1 MTSPNYLTPLFDEIE
16 QTLQSRLYLAAL
28 FMTLTVPDICSSLE
42 VDNPDKN
49 VGDRYIKWCRN
60 NIDLSQFSL
69 ISIDDI
75 YRMRCKAL
83 HNGQAQDLQKSSISQ
98 YVLVA
103 PNNRITIKNCLVQL
117 NNTEIYVYSVE
128 DFCLEII
135 KSGRNWSEKNK
146 ADPVISEKMKKL
158 LRYHTDGF
166 SPVISGVPVIA

>member
-49 VGDRYIKWCRN
+49 VGDRYRKWCRN

-83 HNGQAQDLQKSSISQ
+83 HNGQAQDLQKSTLI
-98 YVLVA
+98 L
-103 PNNRITIKNCLVQL
+103 I
-117 NNTEIYVYSVE
+117 
-128 DFCLEII
+128 
-135 KSGRNWSEKNK
+135 
-146 ADPVISEKMKKL
+146 
-158 LRYHTDGF
+158 
-166 SPVISGVPVIA
+166 